1 MPIYTTKHPQGTMT
15 NIFASITHLT
25 GTHITLRP
33 TNFSQ
38 VSLVVLITARLALV
52 QILCLLVL
60 ICQQLRTVFSLEIL
74 RILTKLF
81 RNGGAW
87 DGWGGK
93 KSNSQGLVYTT
104 AAALKSAKQALAAAE
119 LKAEVSMATMAAS
132 GRPQLSTSNID
143 LSWPTML
150 CAPCKKKAQHGLY
163 NASIVDV
170 PCTCLACV
178 AGPPT
183 TINLDSPC
191 NCSGCVTEN
200 IPTPTKPIQPST
212 ILSTIPP
219 IDQISSVARAYGETA
234 LKQFRKDIWRAD
246 SDNCILGPEIYMP
259 DNLIKEVLDQ
269 WLRLDSLS
277 TFSRFLAPYP

>member
-1 MPIYTTKHPQGTMT
+1 LALTFTATSSAKHLLATRIK
-15 NIFASITHLT
+15 IFASTTPLT
-25 GTHITLRP
+25 GMTIMQRHAL
-33 TNFSQ
+33 S
-38 VSLVVLITARLALV
+38 SLESLEAVNSARLALV

-87 DGWGGK
+87 DGWGGG

-219 IDQISSVARAYGETA
+219 ID
-234 LKQFRKDIWRAD
+234 
-246 SDNCILGPEIYMP
+246 
-259 DNLIKEVLDQ
+259 
-269 WLRLDSLS
+269 
-277 TFSRFLAPYP
+277 